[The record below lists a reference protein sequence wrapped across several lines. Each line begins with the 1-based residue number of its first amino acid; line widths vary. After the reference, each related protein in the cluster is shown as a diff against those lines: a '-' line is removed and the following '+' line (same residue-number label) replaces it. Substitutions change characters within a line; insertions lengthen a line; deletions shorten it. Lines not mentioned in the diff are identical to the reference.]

1 MNEFVENDARDQV
14 FKELSALHMNK
25 VGPRLLLELLRLQG
39 KWTYVGIQQSRAL
52 FVL

>member
-1 MNEFVENDARDQV
+1 MNEFVENDIRDQV

-25 VGPRLLLELLRLQG
+25 VGLQLSSELLRLQG
-39 KWTYVGIQQSRAL
+39 EWTYLGIQQSRAL